1 MIIHT
6 MPQRSEE
13 WFAVKCGRFSGTD
26 FGKLMPTPKQGPED
40 FNAAQ
45 MAIIY
50 RVAAERLTGLK
61 KGSDWGS
68 APKDFGV
75 ETEDEAR
82 VSFMLGTGLDVY
94 EVGFVEFSEWIG
106 CSPDGL
112 IGDDEG
118 LEIKCPNSDTHLRYL
133 NNPIDLLDDYRY
145 QCVGGLLCTGR
156 KRWHLYSY
164 DPRFESERMRS
175 VHVTI
180 ERDDAEIARLRARL
194 DAAII
199 KVKSFLINDTQ
210 KGESNVRSVKSVW

>member
-1 MIIHT
+1 MD
-6 MPQRSEE
+6 QRSEE
-13 WFAVKCGRFSGTD
+13 WQNIRSGKFTATD
-26 FGKLMPTPKQGPED
+26 FGKLMPTAKQGPED

-82 VSFMLGTGLDVY
+82 ISFILETGLDVC
-94 EVGFVEFSEWIG
+94 EVGFAEFNKWIG

-133 NNPIDLLDDYRY
+133 NRPEDLLDDYRY

-164 DPRFESERMRS
+164 DPRFGSERMRS
-175 VHVTI
+175 VHVII
-180 ERDDAEIARLRARL
+180 ERDNPEIARLQARL
-194 DAAII
+194 DVAVE
-199 KVKSFLINDTQ
+199 KVKEIINAR
-210 KGESNVRSVKSVW
+210 N

>member
-1 MIIHT
+1 
-6 MPQRSEE
+6 
-13 WFAVKCGRFSGTD
+13 
-26 FGKLMPTPKQGPED
+26 
-40 FNAAQ
+40 

-82 VSFMLGTGLDVY
+82 VSFMLETGLDVY
-94 EVGFVEFSEWIG
+94 EVGFVEFNEWIG

-133 NNPIDLLDDYRY
+133 NRPEDLLDDYRY

-175 VHVTI
+175 VHVII
-180 ERDDAEIARLRARL
+180 ERDEAEMCLLGNRLNE
-194 DAAII
+194 AID
-199 KVKSFLINDTQ
+199 KVEELLK
-210 KGESNVRSVKSVW
+210 

>member
-13 WFAVKCGRFSGTD
+13 WNAIRSGRFTATD

-82 VSFMLGTGLDVY
+82 ISFILETGLDVQ
-94 EVGFVEFSEWIG
+94 EVGFVEYSEWIG

-118 LEIKCPNSDTHLRYL
+118 LEIKCPNSDTHLRYM
-133 NNPIDLLDDYRY
+133 NRPDDLLDDYRY

-175 VHVTI
+175 VHVII
-180 ERDDAEIARLRARL
+180 ERSEPDIFLLENRLL
-194 DAAII
+194 EAID
-199 KVKSFLINDTQ
+199 KVEGLLK
-210 KGESNVRSVKSVW
+210 

>member
-6 MPQRSEE
+6 MDQRSEE
-13 WFAVKCGRFSGTD
+13 WQNIRSGRFTATD

-40 FNAAQ
+40 FNATQ

-82 VSFMLGTGLDVY
+82 VSFILETGIDIY
-94 EVGFVEFSEWIG
+94 EVGFVEYDEWTG

-112 IGDDEG
+112 DKIDDG
-118 LEIKCPNSDTHLRYL
+118 LELKCPNSDTHLRYWD
-133 NNPIDLLDDYRY
+133 NPQDLIDDYRY
-145 QCVGGLLCTGR
+145 QCVGGLL
-156 KRWHLYSY
+156 
-164 DPRFESERMRS
+164 
-175 VHVTI
+175 
-180 ERDDAEIARLRARL
+180 
-194 DAAII
+194 
-199 KVKSFLINDTQ
+199 
-210 KGESNVRSVKSVW
+210 

>member
-13 WFAVKCGRFSGTD
+13 WFAVKCGKFSGTD

-61 KGSDWGS
+61 KGSDWGG

-82 VSFMLGTGLDVY
+82 VSFMLETGLDVY
-94 EVGFVEFSEWIG
+94 EVGFVEFNEWIG

-112 IGDDEG
+112 IGDEEG
-118 LEIKCPNSDTHLRYL
+118 LEIKCPNSDTHIRYL
-133 NNPIDLLDDYRY
+133 SRPKDLLDDYRY

-175 VHVTI
+175 VHVII
-180 ERDDAEIARLRARL
+180 ERSEPEICLLENRLL
-194 DAAII
+194 EAIDKVEELI
-199 KVKSFLINDTQ
+199 K
-210 KGESNVRSVKSVW
+210 

>member
-1 MIIHT
+1 MIIYT

-13 WFAVKCGRFSGTD
+13 WNAIRSGRFTATD

-40 FNAAQ
+40 FNAVQ

-82 VSFMLGTGLDVY
+82 ISFILETGLDVQ
-94 EVGFVEFSEWIG
+94 EIGFVGYSEWVG

-133 NNPIDLLDDYRY
+133 NRPEDLLDDYRY

-175 VHVTI
+175 VHVII
-180 ERDDAEIARLRARL
+180 ERSEPEICLLENRLL
-194 DAAII
+194 EAID
-199 KVKSFLINDTQ
+199 KVEEIINA
-210 KGESNVRSVKSVW
+210 

>member
-6 MPQRSEE
+6 MPQRSED
-13 WFAVKCGRFSGTD
+13 WFAVKCGKFTATD

-82 VSFMLGTGLDVY
+82 VSFMLETGLDVY
-94 EVGFVEFSEWIG
+94 EVGFVEFNEWIG

-118 LEIKCPNSDTHLRYL
+118 LEIKCPNSDTHLRYR
-133 NNPIDLLDDYRY
+133 NNPQDLLDDYRY

-175 VHVTI
+175 VHVII
-180 ERDDAEIARLRARL
+180 ERDEAEMCLLGNRLNE
-194 DAAII
+194 AID
-199 KVKSFLINDTQ
+199 KVEELLK
-210 KGESNVRSVKSVW
+210 

>member
-1 MIIHT
+1 MIIYS
-6 MPQRSEE
+6 MAQRSEE
-13 WFAVKCGRFSGTD
+13 WQNIRLGKFTATD

-40 FNAAQ
+40 FNATQ

-82 VSFMLGTGLDVY
+82 ISFILETGLDVQ
-94 EVGFVEFSEWIG
+94 EVGFVEYSEWVG

-112 IGDDEG
+112 IGYDEG

-133 NNPIDLLDDYRY
+133 NRPEDLLDDYRY

-175 VHVTI
+175 VHVI
-180 ERDDAEIARLRARL
+180 IDRSEPEICLLENRLL
-194 DAAII
+194 EAID
-199 KVKSFLINDTQ
+199 KVEELLK
-210 KGESNVRSVKSVW
+210 

>member
-1 MIIHT
+1 MD
-6 MPQRSEE
+6 QRSEE
-13 WFAVKCGRFSGTD
+13 WQNIRLGKFTATD

-40 FNAAQ
+40 FNATQ

-82 VSFMLGTGLDVY
+82 VSFILETGLDVQ
-94 EVGFVEFSEWIG
+94 EVGFVEYSEWVG

-118 LEIKCPNSDTHLRYL
+118 LEIKCPNSDTHLRYW
-133 NNPIDLLDDYRY
+133 NNPQDLIDDYRY

-175 VHVTI
+175 VHVII
-180 ERDDAEIARLRARL
+180 ERSEPEICLLENRLL
-194 DAAII
+194 EAID
-199 KVKSFLINDTQ
+199 KVEGLLK
-210 KGESNVRSVKSVW
+210 

>member
-13 WFAVKCGRFSGTD
+13 WNAIRSGRFTATD

-40 FNAAQ
+40 FNAVQ

-82 VSFMLGTGLDVY
+82 ISFILETGLDVQ
-94 EVGFVEFSEWIG
+94 EVGFVEYSEWVG

-118 LEIKCPNSDTHLRYL
+118 LEIKCPNSDTHLRYM
-133 NNPIDLLDDYRY
+133 NRPEDLLDDYRY

-175 VHVTI
+175 VNVII
-180 ERDDAEIARLRARL
+180 ERSEPEICLLENRLL
-194 DAAII
+194 EAID
-199 KVKSFLINDTQ
+199 KVEEIM
-210 KGESNVRSVKSVW
+210 R

>member
-6 MPQRSEE
+6 MPQRSED
-13 WFAVKCGRFSGTD
+13 WFAVKCGKFTGTD

-40 FNAAQ
+40 FNATQ

-82 VSFMLGTGLDVY
+82 VSFMLETGLDVY
-94 EVGFVEFSEWIG
+94 EVGFVEFNEWIG

-118 LEIKCPNSDTHLRYL
+118 LEIKCPNSDTHLRYR
-133 NNPIDLLDDYRY
+133 NNPQDLLDDYRY

-175 VHVTI
+175 VHVII
-180 ERDDAEIARLRARL
+180 ERDEAEMCLLGNRLNE
-194 DAAII
+194 AID
-199 KVKSFLINDTQ
+199 KVEELLK
-210 KGESNVRSVKSVW
+210 

>member
-6 MPQRSEE
+6 MPQRSDE
-13 WFAVKCGRFSGTD
+13 WFAVKCGRFTGTD
-26 FGKLMPTPKQGPED
+26 FGKLMPTAKQGPED

-82 VSFMLGTGLDVY
+82 VSFMLETGLDVQ
-94 EVGFVEFSEWIG
+94 EVGFAEYSEWIG

-133 NNPIDLLDDYRY
+133 KTHEDLLDDYRY

-164 DPRFESERMRS
+164 DPRFEIERMRS
-175 VHVTI
+175 VHVII
-180 ERDDAEIARLRARL
+180 ERDDAEIARLQARL
-194 DAAII
+194 DAAVE
-199 KVKSFLINDTQ
+199 KVKELL
-210 KGESNVRSVKSVW
+210 K

>member
-1 MIIHT
+1 MIIYT

-13 WFAVKCGRFSGTD
+13 WNAIRSGKFTATD
-26 FGKLMPTPKQGPED
+26 FGKLMPTQKQGPED
-40 FNAAQ
+40 FNTAQ

-50 RVAAERLTGLK
+50 RVAAERMTGLK

-82 VSFMLGTGLDVY
+82 ISFILETGLDVQ
-94 EVGFVEFSEWIG
+94 EVGFVEYSEWVG

-133 NNPIDLLDDYRY
+133 NRPEDLLDDYRY

-175 VHVTI
+175 VHVII
-180 ERDDAEIARLRARL
+180 ERSEPEICLLGNRLNEAIDKVEEIINAR
-194 DAAII
+194 
-199 KVKSFLINDTQ
+199 N
-210 KGESNVRSVKSVW
+210 

>member
-1 MIIHT
+1 MIIYS
-6 MPQRSEE
+6 MAQRSEE
-13 WFAVKCGRFSGTD
+13 WNVIRSGKFTATD

-82 VSFMLGTGLDVY
+82 ISFILETGLDVQ
-94 EVGFVEFSEWIG
+94 EVGFVEYSEWVG

-133 NNPIDLLDDYRY
+133 NRPEDLLDDYRY

-175 VHVTI
+175 VHVII
-180 ERDDAEIARLRARL
+180 ERDEAEMCLLGNRLNEAIEKVEEIINAR
-194 DAAII
+194 
-199 KVKSFLINDTQ
+199 N
-210 KGESNVRSVKSVW
+210 

>member
-1 MIIHT
+1 
-6 MPQRSEE
+6 MPQHSKD
-13 WFAVKCGRFSGTD
+13 WFAVKCGKFTATD

-82 VSFMLGTGLDVY
+82 VSFMLETGLDVY
-94 EVGFVEFSEWIG
+94 EVGFVEFNEWIG

-118 LEIKCPNSDTHLRYL
+118 LEIKCPNSDTHLRYM
-133 NNPIDLLDDYRY
+133 NRPEDLLDDYRY

-175 VHVTI
+175 VHVII
-180 ERDDAEIARLRARL
+180 ERDEAEMCLLGNRLNE
-194 DAAII
+194 AID
-199 KVKSFLINDTQ
+199 KVEELLK
-210 KGESNVRSVKSVW
+210 

>member
-13 WFAVKCGRFSGTD
+13 WNAIRSGKFTATD
-26 FGKLMPTPKQGPED
+26 FGKLMPTAKQGPED
-40 FNAAQ
+40 FNATQ

-68 APKDFGV
+68 APKDFGI

-82 VSFMLGTGLDVY
+82 VSFMLETGLDVY
-94 EVGFVEFSEWIG
+94 EVGFVEFNEWIG

-133 NNPIDLLDDYRY
+133 NRPEDLLDDYRY

-156 KRWHLYSY
+156 ERWHLYSY

-175 VHVTI
+175 VHVII
-180 ERDDAEIARLRARL
+180 ERDEAEMCLLGNRLNEAIDKVEEITNAR
-194 DAAII
+194 
-199 KVKSFLINDTQ
+199 N
-210 KGESNVRSVKSVW
+210 

>member
-1 MIIHT
+1 MIIHAMT
-6 MPQRSEE
+6 QRSEE
-13 WFAVKCGRFSGTD
+13 WNAARSGKFTATD

-82 VSFMLGTGLDVY
+82 ISFILETGLDVQ
-94 EVGFVEFSEWIG
+94 EVGFVEYSEWVG

-133 NNPIDLLDDYRY
+133 NRPEDLLDDYRY
-145 QCVGGLLCTGR
+145 QCVGGILCTGR

-175 VHVTI
+175 VHVII
-180 ERDDAEIARLRARL
+180 ERSEPEICLLGKRLL
-194 DAAII
+194 EAID
-199 KVKSFLINDTQ
+199 KVEGLLK
-210 KGESNVRSVKSVW
+210 

>member
-6 MPQRSEE
+6 MDQRSEE
-13 WFAVKCGRFSGTD
+13 WQNIRLGKFTATD

-40 FNAAQ
+40 FNATQ

-82 VSFMLGTGLDVY
+82 VSFILETGLDVQ
-94 EVGFVEFSEWIG
+94 EVGFVEYSEWVG

-133 NNPIDLLDDYRY
+133 NRPEDLLDDYRY

-156 KRWHLYSY
+156 KRWNLYSY

-175 VHVTI
+175 VHVII
-180 ERDDAEIARLRARL
+180 ERSEPEICLLENRLL
-194 DAAII
+194 EAID
-199 KVKSFLINDTQ
+199 KVEGLLK
-210 KGESNVRSVKSVW
+210 

>member
-1 MIIHT
+1 MIIHA

-13 WFAVKCGRFSGTD
+13 WNAVRSGKFTATD
-26 FGKLMPTPKQGPED
+26 FGKLMPTPKQGPDD

-82 VSFMLGTGLDVY
+82 ISFILETGLDVQ
-94 EVGFVEFSEWIG
+94 EVGFVEHSEWVG

-112 IGDDEG
+112 IGDDDG

-133 NNPIDLLDDYRY
+133 NRPEDLLDDYHY

-175 VHVTI
+175 VHVII
-180 ERDDAEIARLRARL
+180 ERSEPEICLLENRLL
-194 DAAII
+194 EAID
-199 KVKSFLINDTQ
+199 KVEGLLK
-210 KGESNVRSVKSVW
+210 

>member
-13 WFAVKCGRFSGTD
+13 WNAVRSGKFTATD
-26 FGKLMPTPKQGPED
+26 FGKLMPTPKQGPGD
-40 FNAAQ
+40 FNATQ

-82 VSFMLGTGLDVY
+82 ISFILETGLDVQ
-94 EVGFVEFSEWIG
+94 EVGFVEYSEWIG

-112 IGDDEG
+112 IGDEEG
-118 LEIKCPNSDTHLRYL
+118 LEIKCPNSDTHLRYI
-133 NNPIDLLDDYRY
+133 NRPEDLIDDYRF

-156 KRWHLYSY
+156 KRWNLYSY
-164 DPRFESERMRS
+164 DPRFESEHMRS
-175 VHVTI
+175 VYVII
-180 ERDDAEIARLRARL
+180 ERDEPEIARLQVRL
-194 DAAII
+194 DSAAE
-199 KVKSFLINDTQ
+199 KVKEIINAQ
-210 KGESNVRSVKSVW
+210 N